1 MSFSKRRVV
10 ITGLGCVSPLGL
22 SVESNWNNILAGKSG
37 ISYVT
42 NFPVDDINSKISGSV
57 KGFDP
62 AEYIPKKDIKKI
74 DPFIHYAVAASEEA
88 VNNSGLDLNTIDPY
102 RLGVA
107 IGSGIGGLSTI
118 QNNAKTLFSK
128 GPQRLSPFFI
138 PGSIINMASGYVSI
152 QYNAKG
158 PNFAVVT
165 ACTSAAHSI
174 GFAARSIMHSDADI
188 MIAGGA
194 EMAGCEMGL
203 GGFAALRALSTRND
217 SPETASRP
225 WDKARDGF
233 VLGEGAGILI
243 LEEYEHAKARGANIL
258 AELTGFGLSGDA
270 THMTMNDQTG
280 EAPSMCMNNALN
292 SAELNPNE
300 IDYINAHATSTPVGD
315 PAEVK
320 AIKLSFA
327 DHSYKLAVSSTKSM
341 TGHLLGAAG
350 AIEAIYCVLALRDQ
364 VAPPTI
370 NLETPDEGCDL
381 DFVPNNAREMPLRH
395 VLSNSFGFGGAN
407 GSLIFSKFS

>member
-1 MSFSKRRVV
+1 MNKRRVV

-22 SVESNWNNILAGKSG
+22 TVESNWSNILAGRSG
-37 ISYVT
+37 ISCVSS
-42 NFPVDDINSKISGSV
+42 FPVADISCKISGAV

-62 AEYIPKKDIKKI
+62 SLFIPKKDIKKV
-74 DPFIHYAVAASEEA
+74 DPFIHYAVAASQEA
-88 VNNSGLDLNTIDPY
+88 IENSGIDLAAIDPY

-118 QNNAKTLFSK
+118 QNNAEVLFSK

-174 GFAARSIMHSDADI
+174 GFAGRSIVHGDADI

-225 WDKARDGF
+225 WDKDRDGF

-243 LEEYEHAKARGANIL
+243 LEEFEHAKARGANIL
-258 AELTGFGLSGDA
+258 AELTGFGLTGDA

-280 EAPSMCMNNALN
+280 EAPSVCMNNALK
-292 SAELNPNE
+292 SAELNPDD

-327 DHSYKLAVSSTKSM
+327 DHAYTLAVSSTKSM

-350 AIEAIYCVLALRDQ
+350 AIEAVYSILALRDQ

-370 NLETPDEGCDL
+370 NLHTPDEGCDL
-381 DFVPNNAREMPLRH
+381 DFVPNTAREMTLRH

-407 GSLIFSKFS
+407 GSLIFSQLR